1 MLSFHEFNI
10 NTVYRQLQ
18 QINNLIME
26 IIIGW
31 LCRLC
36 SYSLHICVT
45 IHIFISSCTHV
56 GTVDPKFNMQQNIRY
71 KDRRLDKGLYNLCKQ
86 VDELPSKNQA
96 LCAFCVTCIVLLCV
110 NLLYSL
116 CKLNH
121 C

>member
-1 MLSFHEFNI
+1 MRSCL
-10 NTVYRQLQ
+10 TQLRADV
-18 QINNLIME
+18 M
-26 IIIGW
+26 
-31 LCRLC
+31 
-36 SYSLHICVT
+36 S
-45 IHIFISSCTHV
+45 
-56 GTVDPKFNMQQNIRY
+56 NMY
-71 KDRRLDKGLYNLCKQ
+71 AKQ

>member
-1 MLSFHEFNI
+1 MLLNSSSFSPCPTAVAPDCKFI
-10 NTVYRQLQ
+10 NGYFKSALSA
-18 QINNLIME
+18 
-26 IIIGW
+26 
-31 LCRLC
+31 RLKTYSTC
-36 SYSLHICVT
+36 SLSKAPLKTSLNDLP
-45 IHIFISSCTHV
+45 SA
-56 GTVDPKFNMQQNIRY
+56 P
-71 KDRRLDKGLYNLCKQ
+71 RRKQ

>member
-1 MLSFHEFNI
+1 MLFRYELMYFHEML
-10 NTVYRQLQ
+10 Y
-18 QINNLIME
+18 
-26 IIIGW
+26 
-31 LCRLC
+31 
-36 SYSLHICVT
+36 CVKYLFT
-45 IHIFISSCTHV
+45 RTN
-56 GTVDPKFNMQQNIRY
+56 DQ
-71 KDRRLDKGLYNLCKQ
+71 Q

>member
-1 MLSFHEFNI
+1 MSKKHSPIWEYFKVAEDSRYVLCNL
-10 NTVYRQLQ
+10 VYHLKNKHAEQ
-18 QINNLIME
+18 
-26 IIIGW
+26 
-31 LCRLC
+31 
-36 SYSLHICVT
+36 YSE
-45 IHIFISSCTHV
+45 
-56 GTVDPKFNMQQNIRY
+56 Y
-71 KDRRLDKGLYNLCKQ
+71 KKLDDKQ